1 MFIDTNNNT
10 QKARYNMISKF
21 IDSMNDEK
29 EYDFIA
35 QNYYQ
40 MSRED
45 LKAILLEYIYAA
57 HTEGRAVEESI
68 REQVR
73 DELEEKEIFG

>member
-1 MFIDTNNNT
+1 MLK
-10 QKARYNMISKF
+10 QF
-21 IDSMNDEK
+21 IDSMDDEK

-45 LKAILLEYIYAA
+45 LKTILLEYIYAG
-57 HTEGRAVEESI
+57 HCLGKETEEAI
-68 REQVR
+68 RDNVR
-73 DELEEKEIFG
+73 EELEEREIFG